1 MFLKLSIVYLLP
13 QVTWLS
19 KKCFFLIVKARVKEA
34 EKTGKA
40 PSSSQT
46 NALLNKRP
54 VVLYHSLTTAA
65 TTLYGFAIPIH
76 YNQKEKKQS
85 DLMPPMF
92 QES

>member
-1 MFLKLSIVYLLP
+1 M
-13 QVTWLS
+13 
-19 KKCFFLIVKARVKEA
+19 FFLIVKARVKEA

-65 TTLYGFAIPIH
+65 NLKHFLASQFQFIII
-76 YNQKEKKQS
+76 NKKKIS
-85 DLMPPMF
+85 DA
-92 QES
+92 